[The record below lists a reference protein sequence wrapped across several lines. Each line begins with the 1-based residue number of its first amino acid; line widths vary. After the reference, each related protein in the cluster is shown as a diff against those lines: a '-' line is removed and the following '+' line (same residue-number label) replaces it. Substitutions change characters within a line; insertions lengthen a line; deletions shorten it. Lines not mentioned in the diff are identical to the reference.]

1 MTRSTHKHR
10 GAYATAAL
18 LALLMLGSFAQAEI
32 ISSPILILDAGDG
45 NRTIHTGNDGEV
57 LFVGSLGDWFLNIT
71 KGEQEALEFELESL
85 DIGLFNHGRLDITL
99 IGYGFF
105 GWPGLN
111 VSFAGSLVSLLPS
124 KMSYTVL
131 VNDQVAGELGPFS
144 GLYFEEGLRGISM
157 PPDAGGPYTIAQ
169 TVSIWATGPA
179 SALFKAEVTP
189 TPEPS
194 TLLLVGC
201 VLLFGAKFAG
211 RRFAR
216 RS

>member
-1 MTRSTHKHR
+1 MTRSTHKRR
-10 GAYATAAL
+10 GAYAAAAL

-45 NRTIHTGNDGEV
+45 NRIIRTGNDGEV
-57 LFVGSLGDWFLNIT
+57 SFVGSVGDWFLNIT

-85 DIGLFNHGRLDITL
+85 DISGIFQSGRLDITL
-99 IGYGFF
+99 IGFGFF

-111 VSFAGSLVSLLPS
+111 ASFSGSLVSLLPS
-124 KMSYTVL
+124 SMSYQLL

-144 GLYFEEGLRGISM
+144 GLYFGEGLRGIYM
-157 PPDAGGPYTIAQ
+157 PPDAGGPYKIAQ
-169 TVSIWATGPA
+169 KISIWARGPT
-179 SALFKAEVTP
+179 SALFHAEVTP

-194 TLLLVGC
+194 TLLLVGG
-201 VLLFGAKFAG
+201 VLLFGARFAG

-216 RS
+216 R